1 MESLEC
7 LGGGGSLGGGVE
19 FWLRGQDSVP
29 LICGN
34 KLGTIEDTQEI
45 GEGPSSFLP
54 SPKVLAAMG
63 G

>member
-1 MESLEC
+1 M
-7 LGGGGSLGGGVE
+7 E